1 MGLINIS
8 GLDKIPDDIKLL
20 DSLVEGAIQQAHLAL
35 NDSIRTLN
43 IDGSIRTLID
53 GLDGLLSRHEGKLK
67 GLRIVISIEGAE
79 ESGDRVI
86 R

>member
-8 GLDKIPDDIKLL
+8 GLDKVPDDIKLL
-20 DSLVEGAIQQAHLAL
+20 DNLVEGAIQQAHLAL

-53 GLDGLLSRHEGKLK
+53 GLDGLLSKHESKLK
-67 GLRIVISIEGAE
+67 GLRIVVSIEGAE